1 MQAKDLRSINRWKR
15 LDSFKELLQA
25 AAFGDLV
32 TSVETEVIGEHMLS
46 KPYLV
51 QVELSLLTCKMHYVY
66 LLTESSECFA
76 SHRCFSKGKKYN
88 KSLI

>member
-1 MQAKDLRSINRWKR
+1 MQAKDLGSINRWKR
-15 LDSFKELLQA
+15 LDSFKELLQT

-66 LLTESSECFA
+66 LLTGSSECFA
-76 SHRCFSKGKKYN
+76 VIGVLVRGGN
-88 KSLI
+88 TTNL

>member
-15 LDSFKELLQA
+15 LDSFKELLQT

-32 TSVETEVIGEHMLS
+32 SSVETEVIGEHMLS

-51 QVELSLLTCKMHYVY
+51 QVEVSLLTCKMHYVY
-66 LLTESSECFA
+66 LSREFRSHQCFNM
-76 SHRCFSKGKKYN
+76 GTKYN

>member
-1 MQAKDLRSINRWKR
+1 MQAKDLRGINRWKR

-32 TSVETEVIGEHMLS
+32 TSVETEVIGEHVLS

-51 QVELSLLTCKMHYVY
+51 Q
-66 LLTESSECFA
+66 
-76 SHRCFSKGKKYN
+76 
-88 KSLI
+88 